1 MENKFN
7 VLDPVLVY
15 ATIDSITQH
24 NGVIIYSLKV
34 NTFDE
39 NFEYIDGIEEESIQ
53 TVF

>member
-15 ATIDSITQH
+15 ATIDAVNHYKGKIVYSIRLEIGEH
-24 NGVIIYSLKV
+24 
-34 NTFDE
+34 
-39 NFEYIDGIEEESIQ
+39 FEYIDFVSEESIQ

>member
-15 ATIDSITQH
+15 ATIDSI
-24 NGVIIYSLKV
+24 NARGDRLVYSLKLIDSEG
-34 NTFDE
+34 NPI
-39 NFEYIDGIEEESIQ
+39 YIDFVDEGSIQ